1 MCVDALP
8 EPPCVQEYGYVD
20 RIGEMMA
27 KALNRVLISLDELRD
42 YNEDL
47 CRDLML
53 RPFEHIPA
61 LETALREV
69 SVGRPQGR
77 WPRRGGSPVERG
89 RERQRGAPP
98 PPPACPA

>member
-1 MCVDALP
+1 M
-8 EPPCVQEYGYVD
+8 QEYGYVD

-77 WPRRGGSPVERG
+77 WPRRGGSPDERG